1 MKRKNNLLYLT
12 LMFSISV
19 LSIGCVSPNK
29 NFRDAQG
36 VLKTDTRSTSGV
48 NK

>member
-1 MKRKNNLLYLT
+1 MIRKTDLFYLIM
-12 LMFSISV
+12 LFSISI
-19 LSIGCVSPNK
+19 LNMSCASSNK
-29 NFRDAQG
+29 NFRDAPG